1 MTTLSTSTTGAASAP
16 PQTPD
21 VHLRAVEQWVL
32 LCSGV
37 LLLGSLVFG
46 DPRWQL
52 GALVGALLSL
62 GNARSLR
69 FLAARLTPRKSLGL
83 LIVLFQAKLGLIA
96 AIIYVTMRLLPLS
109 PLALLL
115 GLSALPLAIL
125 LRGLQYGLRPAEP
138 ATPDTSP
145 TGTPPVAAQNP
156 STQSHRES

>member
-1 MTTLSTSTTGAASAP
+1 
-16 PQTPD
+16 

-32 LCSGV
+32 LCSAA

-46 DPRWQL
+46 EPRWQL

-69 FLAARLTPRKSLGL
+69 FLASRLTPRKSVGL

-115 GLSALPLAIL
+115 GLSALPLGIL

-138 ATPDTSP
+138 ATQHPSDT
-145 TGTPPVAAQNP
+145 GADPVAAENP
-156 STQSHRES
+156 STPSHRES

>member
-1 MTTLSTSTTGAASAP
+1 MTALSTSTTGADSAQ

-21 VHLRAVEQWVL
+21 VHLRAVEHWVL
-32 LCSGV
+32 LCSGA
-37 LLLGSLVFG
+37 LLLGSLVLG

-69 FLAARLTPRKSLGL
+69 FLASRLTPRKSLGL

-96 AIIYVTMRLLPLS
+96 AVIYVAMRLLPLS

-125 LRGLQYGLRPAEP
+125 LRGLQYGLRPADP
-138 ATPDTSP
+138 ATPDPSV

-156 STQSHRES
+156 TQSHRES